1 MALEAKHKRDMCAS
15 RTKTAMDQW
24 EDNQITKM
32 QNVSKAYMKDLFV
45 LMNLF
50 VQKRGEKN
58 IARIVNAAPVTGR
71 VPKVY

>member
-15 RTKTAMDQW
+15 RTKMAMESQ
-24 EDNQITKM
+24 DNQITKM

-50 VQKRGEKN
+50 GQKRGEKN